1 MNNFNWQWWQFFLCI
16 VEFGSINKA
25 AAALNISQ
33 PTLSRHLF
41 AMEKKL
47 GQSLFDRSTQ
57 GLTLTSFAAGL
68 LEEGK
73 VMQASAMRLQRI
85 AHGQGLQLKGRVR
98 LSVNEMIAQYYLPEL
113 LPQFMQRYPDISVEI
128 EVSNKA
134 SNIDKRD
141 ADIAIRMFHPTQQ
154 DLIARKLVDLP
165 LGFFASGEYL
175 QQHGIPENPQQIFE
189 HRLLGY
195 DRDQQLVEGGS
206 MLGIDISNEQFLFRC
221 DFMPLQFELALKGAG
236 IVITHQKLAIE
247 KGLTEIATEINLPS
261 LPTYIVCH
269 RDVQHNPRIRAM
281 MDFLSDSL
289 AQLLTQ
295 RSR

>member
-1 MNNFNWQWWQFFLCI
+1 MNSFDWQWWQFFLCI
-16 VEFGSINKA
+16 AEFGSLNKA

-33 PTLSRHLF
+33 PTLSRHLL

-57 GLTLTSFAAGL
+57 GLRLTSFAAGL

-73 VMQASAMRLQRI
+73 IMQASAMRLQRI
-85 AHGQGLQLKGRVR
+85 AQGQALQLKGRVR
-98 LSVNEMIAQYYLPEL
+98 LSVNEMLAQYYLPDL

-141 ADIAIRMFHPTQQ
+141 ADIAVRMFPPTQL
-154 DLIARKLVDLP
+154 DLIARKLADLS
-165 LGFFASGEYL
+165 LGFFASEQYL
-175 QQHGIPENPQQIFE
+175 QQQGTPQNMQQLFE

-195 DRDQQLVEGGS
+195 DRDQKFVEGGRL
-206 MLGIDISNEQFLFRC
+206 LGLDIRNEQFLFRC
-221 DFMPLQFELALKGAG
+221 DFMPLQFELAHKGAG
-236 IVITHQKLAIE
+236 IVITHQKLALS
-247 KGLTEIATEINLPS
+247 KGLMQIATDIALPP
-261 LPTYIVCH
+261 LPIYLVCH

-281 MDFLSDSL
+281 MDFLADNL
-289 AQLLTQ
+289 VKLLI
-295 RSR
+295 